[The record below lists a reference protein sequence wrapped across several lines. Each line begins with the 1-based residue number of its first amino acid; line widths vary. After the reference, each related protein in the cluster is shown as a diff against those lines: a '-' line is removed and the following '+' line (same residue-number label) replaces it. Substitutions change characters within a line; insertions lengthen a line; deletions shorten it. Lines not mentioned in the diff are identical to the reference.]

1 MSDQLLAAA
10 RVALKEMCQ
19 TVAPRQSFTEAVDTL
34 DAAIMEADKPP
45 AARSGSGVPDVE
57 GIIARGRR
65 AIDTLRDATREGRI
79 INVRQRDPL
88 VLDLHAVL
96 DAVVDLHA
104 ALAQSEQERDEAQL
118 KLSMTAHARDL
129 NQQRAR
135 DLEAELARVTRQRD
149 ALQGA
154 LETLQ
159 ARESAP

>member
-1 MSDQLLAAA
+1 
-10 RVALKEMCQ
+10 
-19 TVAPRQSFTEAVDTL
+19 
-34 DAAIMEADKPP
+34 
-45 AARSGSGVPDVE
+45 
-57 GIIARGRR
+57 
-65 AIDTLRDATREGRI
+65 
-79 INVRQRDPL
+79 